1 MNDHLKCRLV
11 NKKCQFV
18 IDNNIKINELAI
30 RNSKDCR
37 FTKLFYDLN
46 YHSIEHG
53 VFLWTSNVYLFNT
66 KHLTERLKN
75 LRRLFIDLP
84 CANQARKMFSF
95 LTGYNQLT
103 KLEQL
108 EFRSINLNR
117 PESLHLPNLRML
129 AVQYSYGN
137 LLTLNM
143 PSLNSFATNDSLAK
157 FEFEFPLV
165 LTHLSVELFE
175 EAILRFTNLTHLRIQ
190 MFEYDSGLIFRIIP
204 TDLPRVLLQL
214 RELHCRNWVRRDVV
228 YNMIANK
235 ILAKQNDFVFF
246 HFGVRLDTLDDLA
259 DATPDGEVA
268 YLRDGDLAANFSWIL
283 SHFAKLDAVLP
294 WIHKID
300 YNGLASG
307 GHIDADFFRR
317 FLNVQKI
324 IVDTRVE
331 DAAAFTQFLRH
342 FRVQNAEDPQAIAQR
357 RGWRDLHGRR
367 GDLFRI
373 ESGPDRVRSQAQT
386 NIGANFVYRR
396 TETGQHTQTVG
407 VHFARVRLAA
417 NDVRT
422 AEAGQ
427 LRDQLIQLFDFCF
440 IVVEDLQERCLRTGG
455 ALAAAESQIIARS
468 LQIAQIHHQ
477 VVQPECGTLSDG
489 DQLCR
494 LHMREAQSGHRLVQ
508 IGELGQSVDAACQF
522 WQENIETVTQTDQI
536 GVVAD
541 KATCL
546 GGAKVKMQIAV
557 RCGLGGELHSVKF
570 EADKVVQP

>member
-1 MNDHLKCRLV
+1 MDLMPTEMLTKIFRYLDMNDHLKCRLV

-331 DAAAFTQFLRH
+331 DAAAFTQFLRQCKELKNLKL
-342 FRVQNAEDPQAIAQR
+342 VNT
-357 RGWRDLHGRR
+357 DLK
-367 GDLFRI
+367 
-373 ESGPDRVRSQAQT
+373 
-386 NIGANFVYRR
+386 
-396 TETGQHTQTVG
+396 
-407 VHFARVRLAA
+407 
-417 NDVRT
+417 
-422 AEAGQ
+422 
-427 LRDQLIQLFDFCF
+427 QLFFDRLPEVQPYIQKLTVKSSTAATTIDMNF
-440 IVVEDLQERCLRTGG
+440 ITRFKSLSGFKTDQRVPFELVKKMVDEG
-455 ALAAAESQIIARS
+455 ALEVFEFKMLKTLKLS
-468 LQIAQIHHQ
+468 LN
-477 VVQPECGTLSDG
+477 
-489 DQLCR
+489 
-494 LHMREAQSGHRLVQ
+494 
-508 IGELGQSVDAACQF
+508 GE
-522 WQENIETVTQTDQI
+522 
-536 GVVAD
+536 
-541 KATCL
+541 
-546 GGAKVKMQIAV
+546 
-557 RCGLGGELHSVKF
+557 GGEIYMGEEETYF
-570 EADKVVQP
+570 ESNQDLIEFVRKLYVCLF